1 MAKVKEQLSS
11 SDLSP
16 RERLIDAKSNQI
28 FIDNIRSI
36 NKYFYFGIAM
46 LPVRTDS
53 EPLGLSRLCPGARR
67 SFFCRMKCKSSTQVK
82 EEAESSNG
90 SSHRRRKQISTDK
103 KYTVIQCTGYLKS
116 WAPAKIGLEEQETD
130 GDGDTCN
137 LSCLVAVGRIPPNI
151 FTPMVSSTTGNYP
164 LLRTIQFISRHA
176 MDGKF
181 LFVDQR
187 YPM

>member
-1 MAKVKEQLSS
+1 MQHGTEFCVDKFVVFLVF
-11 SDLSP
+11 L
-16 RERLIDAKSNQI
+16 
-28 FIDNIRSI
+28 
-36 NKYFYFGIAM
+36 AM
-46 LPVRTDS
+46 LPVRTD

-67 SFFCRMKCKSSTQVK
+67 SFFCRMKCKTSTQVK
-82 EEAESSNG
+82 EEAETSNG
-90 SSHRRRKQISTDK
+90 SHRRRKQISTDK

-130 GDGDTCN
+130 GDNDTCN

-151 FTPMVSSTTGNYP
+151 FTPKIPSTTGNYP
-164 LLRTIQFISRHA
+164 HLRTIQFISRHA

-187 YPM
+187 YRIA